1 MPRRIASMYEVRN
14 WLSVL
19 KRMGFRRFRFADLPI
34 ELQVRN
40 ILHKA
45 SANELIKYVGRDK
58 SRNYVRIWEIQA
70 A

>member
-19 KRMGFRRFRFADLPI
+19 KRMGFRRFRFADLPG

-45 SANELIKYVGRDK
+45 SANELIKCVGRDK
-58 SRNYVRIWEIQA
+58 SWNYVRIWEIQVA
-70 A
+70 

>member
-1 MPRRIASMYEVRN
+1 MYDVRN

-19 KRMGFRRFRFADLPI
+19 RQLGFRKFRFAELPG

-45 SANELIKYVGRDK
+45 AANELIKSIGRDK
-58 SRNYVRIWEIQA
+58 GQNNVKIWEIQA
-70 A
+70 V